1 MSIILYLAS
10 VVQVVSVS
18 LGMGSS
24 TIAILNFFN
33 AISDGTIDLV
43 ERRMMGTTYTVLR
56 VAKFLIIVTALVLA
70 MVGYYTEG
78 LAYFNNYVLAQ
89 YTLILVLVV
98 NAILMT
104 KRIMPSTH
112 GPAIQAGSWYLL
124 GFGVALVELGL
135 TNFTY
140 PLFLVAYAFE
150 LIFASVLINSV
161 IYHLKKSQPPK
172 TN

>member
-1 MSIILYLAS
+1 MDIIMYVAS
-10 VVQVVSVS
+10 VIQVISVS

-33 AISDGTIDLV
+33 AITDGQIDPT

-56 VAKFLIIVTALVLA
+56 IAKSAIIITAVILGVF
-70 MVGYYTEG
+70 GYMEQGT
-78 LAYFNNYVLAQ
+78 AYFTNYVFAQ

-124 GFGVALVELGL
+124 GLGVALVELDL
-135 TNFTY
+135 TDFSYT
-140 PLFLVAYAFE
+140 LFLLAYAGE
-150 LIFASVLINSV
+150 LIFASALINFV
-161 IYHLKKSQPPK
+161 MYRLKKNNKS
-172 TN
+172 